1 VVESIQKGKEK
12 GVKKMR
18 VRAKVLGIIA
28 AAILAVAVGPARAG
42 GNGATAFEQL
52 KSLAGHWETAA
63 SSREKAT
70 LDLELTAGGTAV
82 IERAQVTDVGKTIE
96 MITLYY
102 LDGEQLKMTHYCMA
116 GNQPTMRGTY
126 APDTKTLT
134 FEFEGATN
142 LKSPNDGH
150 MHHAVYTFLDN
161 DHFKTAWTFR
171 KDQKDAFTED
181 ATYVRAK

>member
-1 VVESIQKGKEK
+1 MSTGT
-12 GVKKMR
+12 
-18 VRAKVLGIIA
+18 KVLA
-28 AAILAVAVGPARAG
+28 VVVTAVFAFAIGSAKAG
-42 GNGATAFEQL
+42 GNGTAAFEQL
-52 KSLAGHWETAA
+52 KSLSGHWETEK
-63 SSREKAT
+63 SNREKAT
-70 LDLELTAGGTAV
+70 LDLELTSGGTAI
-82 IERAQVTDVGKTIE
+82 IERTHVTEEGKSVE

-116 GNQPTMRGTY
+116 GNQPTMRGLY

-142 LKSPNDGH
+142 LKNPNDGH
-150 MHHAVYTFLDN
+150 MHHAVYTFIDS

-181 ATYVRAK
+181 VTYVRAK

>member
-1 VVESIQKGKEK
+1 MKVTT
-12 GVKKMR
+12 VKKTCTA
-18 VRAKVLGIIA
+18 VA
-28 AAILAVAVGPARAG
+28 AALLAFAIVPAKA
-42 GNGATAFEQL
+42 GNGSGTAAFEQL
-52 KSLAGHWETAA
+52 KSLAGHWETEK
-63 SSREKAT
+63 SNTDKAT

-82 IERAQVTDVGKTIE
+82 IEKAHVMEGGKTVE

-102 LDGEQLKMTHYCMA
+102 LDGDQLKLTHYCMA
-116 GNQPTMRGTY
+116 GNQPTMHGIY

-161 DHFKTAWTFR
+161 DHFKTTWTFR

-181 ATYVRAK
+181 VTYVRAK

>member
-1 VVESIQKGKEK
+1 LIRFIYKKE
-12 GVKKMR
+12 GSQEMKMR
-18 VRAKVLGIIA
+18 TKALGVIA
-28 AAILAVAVGPARAG
+28 AAVLAVTVGPARAG
-42 GNGATAFEQL
+42 GNGTTAFEQL
-52 KSLAGHWETAA
+52 KALTGHWETPA
-63 SSREKAT
+63 SSKEKAT

-82 IERAQVTDVGKTIE
+82 IERAQVSDAGKTIE

-116 GNQPTMRGTY
+116 GNQPTMRGNY

-134 FEFEGATN
+134 FDFEGATN

-150 MHHAVYTFLDN
+150 MHHAVYTFIDN

-171 KDQKDAFTED
+171 KDKKDAFTED
-181 ATYVRAK
+181 VTYVRAK